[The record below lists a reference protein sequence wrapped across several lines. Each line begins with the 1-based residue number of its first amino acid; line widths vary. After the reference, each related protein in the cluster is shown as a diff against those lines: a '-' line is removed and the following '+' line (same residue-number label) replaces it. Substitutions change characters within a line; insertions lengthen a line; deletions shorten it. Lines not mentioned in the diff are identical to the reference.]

1 MARYRIVHWR
11 DIPALVEADDG
22 DGTVRR
28 PLSPRFQ
35 ILIDAVAMQ
44 AGATETEA
52 YLEGWGQTAET
63 ERPGAALEVAEA
75 IAAELKR
82 GSRPLSPGRRA
93 PSAGRL
99 RRADASPIIRPSQ

>member
-11 DIPALVEADDG
+11 EIPALVEADDG

-35 ILIDAVAMQ
+35 TLIDAVAMQ

-75 IAAELKR
+75 IAAELEA
-82 GSRPLSPGRRA
+82 GFEALCRPAGLAR
-93 PSAGRL
+93 SAGSF
-99 RRADASPIIRPSQ
+99 ASR

>member
-11 DIPALVEADDG
+11 EIPALVEADDG

-35 ILIDAVAMQ
+35 TLIDAVAMQ

-52 YLEGWGQTAET
+52 YLDGWGQTAET

-75 IAAELKR
+75 IAAELEAGYEAVAAR
-82 GSRPLSPGRRA
+82 QPRP
-93 PSAGRL
+93 
-99 RRADASPIIRPSQ
+99 

>member
-11 DIPALVEADDG
+11 EIPALVEADDG

-35 ILIDAVAMQ
+35 TLIDAVAMQ
-44 AGATETEA
+44 VGATETEA
-52 YLEGWGQTAET
+52 YLEGWGQTAPA
-63 ERPGAALEVAEA
+63 RPSRWRRQLRRSW
-75 IAAELKR
+75 KR
-82 GSRPLSPGRRA
+82 GSRPSSPGRLAR
-93 PSAGRL
+93 SAGRL

>member
-11 DIPALVEADDG
+11 EIPALVEADDG

-35 ILIDAVAMQ
+35 TLIDVVAMQ
-44 AGATETEA
+44 VGATETEA
-52 YLEGWGQTAET
+52 DLAGWRQTVEA

-75 IAAELKR
+75 IAAELE
-82 GSRPLSPGRRA
+82 
-93 PSAGRL
+93 AGFEALVARQ
-99 RRADASPIIRPSQ
+99 ASP